1 MLQFSFILT
10 LRIQHNQRT
19 DKLNEHLWCSIT
31 CRRHM
36 IYVKSKNIFLSKL
49 IKTDVLKLQLI
60 CLFKWLTP
68 VEFNSWSIL
77 FLPLL
82 GQFIW
87 DILLC
92 VCLSRSLNLSTNI
105 YQWRQAS
112 SPRAF
117 TPAPNWSW
125 PVQSY
130 LDPESPVCL
139 HLRLPP
145 RPNPQQPPSLP
156 PSSHHPLT
164 ANLNLRII
172 PSSPHQ

>member
-10 LRIQHNQRT
+10 LRLQHNQRT

-60 CLFKWLTP
+60 CLFKWLTL

-139 HLRLPP
+139 HLRSPP
-145 RPNPQQPPSLP
+145 PPQPATAPFPSTLL
-156 PSSHHPLT
+156 PSS
-164 ANLNLRII
+164 ANCQ
-172 PSSPHQ
+172 P

>member
-60 CLFKWLTP
+60 CLFKWLTL
-68 VEFNSWSIL
+68 VEFNSWSTL

-139 HLRLPP
+139 HLRSPP
-145 RPNPQQPPSLP
+145 PPQPATAPFPSTLL
-156 PSSHHPLT
+156 PSS
-164 ANLNLRII
+164 ANCQ
-172 PSSPHQ
+172 P